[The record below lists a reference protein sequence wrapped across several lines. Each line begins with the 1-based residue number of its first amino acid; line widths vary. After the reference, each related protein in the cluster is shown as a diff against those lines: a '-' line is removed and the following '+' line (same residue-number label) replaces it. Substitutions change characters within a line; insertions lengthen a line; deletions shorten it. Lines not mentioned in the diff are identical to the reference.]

1 MVKKEIKSTKLT
13 NKIKNGWTNPQ
24 EKMVKIKPLNRQE
37 HTKKL
42 TFTKRKEEREK

>member
-1 MVKKEIKSTKLT
+1 MDGQTPKK
-13 NKIKNGWTNPQ
+13 
-24 EKMVKIKPLNRQE
+24 KMVKIKPLNRQE